1 MKKLLLIL
9 FVLVFFV
16 GCTLNPNEDQENDDP
31 DVHQQDPSEQED
43 EDKNQEM
50 DLMFTDP
57 VETQEAN
64 TSFEAAFENQ
74 HRAPGIITT
83 TPLKVDV
90 LFDNFSSPWGMDQL
104 PSGELLI
111 TEKGGR
117 LLLVSDEISVIESNF
132 SNLIVAGQGGLLDV
146 AVSHDFEQSKNV
158 FLTMSLSRNNLTF
171 TALIKGQLSDDLSSL
186 NNIEVI
192 VEATPGVDSV
202 NHYGSRVIVDNNGN
216 LFMST
221 GDRQITSNRQSVQDV
236 STGHGK
242 IIHVDR
248 DGNPIMQDKF
258 DDNQDLRVYA
268 YGLRN
273 AQGLAFDHD
282 NNVLYVSDMG
292 PRGGDEVNIVTY
304 GDNFGWPLVSYG
316 TEYNGA
322 LINDGLTQLENT
334 VQPMYYWNPAV
345 APSGMAFYSHAY
357 IQEWENDLFVASL
370 VQRHLI
376 RLKIVDGKVIG
387 EERLLEEY
395 NDRIRDVLVLDNGY
409 LLAISDSG
417 VLYQISKE

>member
-43 EDKNQEM
+43 EEKNQEM
-50 DLMFTDP
+50 DFEFTDP
-57 VETQEAN
+57 VETQTAN

-90 LFDNFSSPWGMDQL
+90 LFDNLSSPWGMDQL

-132 SNLIVAGQGGLLDV
+132 SNLIVTGQGGLLDV
-146 AVSHDFEQSKNV
+146 AVSHDFEQSNNV

-171 TALIKGQLSDDLSSL
+171 TALMKGQLSDDLSSL

-192 VEATPGVDSV
+192 VEATPGVNSV

-221 GDRQITSNRQSVQDV
+221 GDRQISSNRQSVQDV

-334 VQPMYYWNPAV
+334 MQPMYYWDPAV

-376 RLKIVDGKVIG
+376 RLKIMDGKVIG